1 MKIYQCILKEN
12 NLIPLKFIF
21 MKILLD
27 IKDNKAAFF
36 MEILKNFSFV
46 KATKLTDPKAE
57 FLQEFKEAVD
67 EVKLAKKGKV
77 KLQSA
82 RDFLHE
88 LED

>member
-1 MKIYQCILKEN
+1 
-12 NLIPLKFIF
+12 

-46 KATKLTDPKAE
+46 KATKLTESKAE
-57 FLQEFKEAVD
+57 FLEEFKEAVD
-67 EVKLAKKGKV
+67 EVKLAKQGKIE
-77 KLQSA
+77 LQSA
-82 RDFLHE
+82 REFLNE